1 MENVN
6 KNKTTPSHYKMAI
19 EPIDYIMANDLP
31 FSEGNVV
38 KYISRYKQKNGY
50 EDLCKCVHYVL
61 FTMMKEYG
69 LGDEAINGIMEILKA
84 SKEQWAK

>member
-6 KNKTTPSHYKMAI
+6 KNKTTPNHYKMAI

-61 FTMMKEYG
+61 FTMQKEYG
-69 LGDEAINGIMEILKA
+69 LSQDTIKNVMSTLNNEKYDD
-84 SKEQWAK
+84 K

>member
-1 MENVN
+1 ME
-6 KNKTTPSHYKMAI
+6 NKTTPSHYKMAI

-69 LGDEAINGIMEILKA
+69 LSQDTIKNIMTTLNNEKDEDKRH
-84 SKEQWAK
+84 